1 MLIKAKKIISIA
13 CILTF
18 VLPII
23 SYSIDKEEFLEFL
36 VESSYPEASTKNNN
50 SKEEKDKKEKDKE
63 REKEREKRQ
72 T

>member
-1 MLIKAKKIISIA
+1 MLRKAKKIISIA

-36 VESSYPEASTKNNN
+36 VESSYPEASL
-50 SKEEKDKKEKDKE
+50 SLIHI
-63 REKEREKRQ
+63 
-72 T
+72 